1 MEIEW
6 DATRT
11 VIVFAPGVHSAQL
24 QPTVF
29 KWSVPSGYDTHLL
42 ISSPGVDVLMD
53 MLLIWR
59 ALYSLWTWCY
69 IDTLHWF
76 TGEVQEHYTCE
87 KVLPVAVCKG
97 LISQLIMQGSPHYF
111 DLMQWSFHHT
121 QLQSAFWFYTPGQI
135 IFSRCALVQWKIPWT
150 IRCVSLQFWF
160 HCCHADRKM
169 YNPKT
174 FQWSLSCCY
183 LSAFIGGSAVP
194 ILLWLQ
200 FAIRDSLGPQE
211 FFSSIKIGK
220 LLDLLEMV
228 ELKPWPSWELL
239 SSVAAVIRSLGAFH
253 ILATSVLILNNTYHI
268 YIPYIETVDLQP
280 TKIPCYSVLPAKPLD
295 ITDKCDLLLWQKQ
308 ATTIQSSPKPV
319 VDKSKQPFQMLEG
332 LSFELLHWK
341 NIRLLDLECSA
352 CCKRSSQQ
360 LFEWHIPWDSCSAS
374 GLWKL
379 NFALLFSWDVT
390 TTIDGVPTIKSNSGM
405 FSHPLQVLQ
414 LWNYF
419 AMALVLLSH

>member
-1 MEIEW
+1 MDMVASEACSISSVLAPGAGALPAAFLVDNVDTARYTENRLQPWPPPRSACIQIRWDDHSKPFLPKQTLLPLRFEIVECIKDRMEIRCCFNSLTAELLVYCSPTEIEW

-111 DLMQWSFHHT
+111 DLMQWSFNHT

-160 HCCHADRKM
+160 HCCHAEHKM

-239 SSVAAVIRSLGAFH
+239 SSVAAVI
-253 ILATSVLILNNTYHI
+253 
-268 YIPYIETVDLQP
+268 
-280 TKIPCYSVLPAKPLD
+280 
-295 ITDKCDLLLWQKQ
+295 
-308 ATTIQSSPKPV
+308 
-319 VDKSKQPFQMLEG
+319 
-332 LSFELLHWK
+332 
-341 NIRLLDLECSA
+341 
-352 CCKRSSQQ
+352 
-360 LFEWHIPWDSCSAS
+360 
-374 GLWKL
+374 
-379 NFALLFSWDVT
+379 
-390 TTIDGVPTIKSNSGM
+390 
-405 FSHPLQVLQ
+405 
-414 LWNYF
+414 
-419 AMALVLLSH
+419 